1 MIHATI
7 KEIGENAVSEQEPIL
22 ILFDRTATTT
32 LRNYSVIQKI
42 TSTEKFSLKKGDS
55 LYSMA
60 QKYNT
65 TVGQIVSL
73 NNLSSNL
80 LVVGQQLLISPQ
92 CYFL

>member
-7 KEIGENAVSEQEPIL
+7 KESGENAVSEQEPIL

-55 LYSMA
+55 LFLIN
-60 QKYNT
+60 KN
-65 TVGQIVSL
+65 IRL
-73 NNLSSNL
+73 NMWEDW
-80 LVVGQQLLISPQ
+80 QMKI
-92 CYFL
+92 

>member
-55 LYSMA
+55 LFLIN
-60 QKYNT
+60 KN
-65 TVGQIVSL
+65 IRL
-73 NNLSSNL
+73 NMWEDW
-80 LVVGQQLLISPQ
+80 QMKI
-92 CYFL
+92 